1 MKSSSISTLLGIL
14 TVSASDKGTGKS
26 TSVTIDNQDGRLSM
40 ADIERMIAESERFS
54 EEDLV
59 LKKKA
64 GAQNELETWERVI
77 LTPVLPLFLL
87 MSFFEMLSDLHS

>member
-1 MKSSSISTLLGIL
+1 
-14 TVSASDKGTGKS
+14 
-26 TSVTIDNQDGRLSM
+26 
-40 ADIERMIAESERFS
+40 MIAESERFS